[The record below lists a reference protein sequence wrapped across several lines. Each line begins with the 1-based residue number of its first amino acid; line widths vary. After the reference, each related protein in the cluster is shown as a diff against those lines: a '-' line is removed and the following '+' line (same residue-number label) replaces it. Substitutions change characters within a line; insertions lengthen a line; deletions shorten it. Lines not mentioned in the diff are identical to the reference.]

1 MAGLSMKSS
10 ASRFSM
16 CSSTVNPEWSAPEV
30 ARALRADQLPAPLRA
45 KLGGRPKAAA
55 TKEAVKLRLDPD
67 LLVVLR
73 ATGDGWQTRVNRI
86 LRERFAL

>member
-1 MAGLSMKSS
+1 MNKQPKPERVDAD
-10 ASRFSM
+10 
-16 CSSTVNPEWSAPEV
+16 NPEWSAPEV
-30 ARALRADQLPAPLRA
+30 AHALRADQLPAPLRA
-45 KLGGRPKAAA
+45 KLGGRPEAAA
-55 TKEAVKLRLDPD
+55 TKVAVKLRLDPD